1 MAMAMDMDM
10 DMGKGKGIIEI
21 LIREAFIKKGFQI

>member
-1 MAMAMDMDM
+1 MAMDMDM
-10 DMGKGKGIIEI
+10 VMVMGKGKGIIEI